1 MCPHGR
7 PKTPQLTPRSTQT
20 ATLDVCRERG
30 SLPSPPLMRPV
41 LLLPF
46 VLPLRERSR
55 EASEGPSVPG
65 RAASL
70 CSCSFANYALTHA
83 LFGEREST
91 EGNLRGAAP
100 SRQQALSAGASRRGA
115 AVLARWQSGSARPGS
130 CARGAAWPPAQ
141 GEEGGEKK
149 KTKSSTEQNQ
159 RHLPRFAEAP
169 GAAELPRCNVS
180 AGLHARPG
188 GARCSPLG
196 SALPLAPPFPS
207 PFSL

>member
-7 PKTPQLTPRSTQT
+7 PKTPQLTPGSTQT
-20 ATLDVCRERG
+20 STLDVCRERG

-65 RAASL
+65 RTASL

-149 KTKSSTEQNQ
+149 KNTEKLH
-159 RHLPRFAEAP
+159 RAKPKAP
-169 GAAELPRCNVS
+169 APFRRGTRRC
-180 AGLHARPG
+180 R
-188 GARCSPLG
+188 
-196 SALPLAPPFPS
+196 APT
-207 PFSL
+207 L